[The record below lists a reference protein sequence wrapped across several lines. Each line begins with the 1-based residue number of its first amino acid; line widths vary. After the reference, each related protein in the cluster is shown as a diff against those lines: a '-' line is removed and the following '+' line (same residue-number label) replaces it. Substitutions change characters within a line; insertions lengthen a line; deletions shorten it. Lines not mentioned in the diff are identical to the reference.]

1 MYILNCDV
9 CLMKEQIPVNDDT
22 WFKIC
27 AFKAYLCCG
36 VWKDTGQVG
45 CANNAFKICKFTD
58 ICFPVCAITLKT
70 SVS

>member
-1 MYILNCDV
+1 VYILNCQV

-27 AFKAYLCCG
+27 AFKAYLSS
-36 VWKDTGQVG
+36 KDTGQVG